1 MANADTALF
10 KPELVF
16 FDMECKDREDFFQQL
31 HDKLDAMGYIK
42 DTWLEG
48 ITTREKNYHTGLRC
62 EAAEIAIPHTDP
74 QHLEKPYIA
83 IVKPKTPIRFEHM
96 AGAGEDVDAQLI
108 INLGVQRDGGQVG
121 VLQNLMNI
129 FMNNEAVEDIMAQ
142 TTAEGLIESITSRF
156 E

>member
-48 ITTREKNYHTGLRC
+48 ITTREKNYPTGLRC
-62 EAAEIAIPHTDP
+62 EAAEIAMPHDGSVST
-74 QHLEKPYIA
+74 L
-83 IVKPKTPIRFEHM
+83 RS
-96 AGAGEDVDAQLI
+96 LI
-108 INLGVQRDGGQVG
+108 SLLLSPRLPF
-121 VLQNLMNI
+121 VLSTWLALARM
-129 FMNNEAVEDIMAQ
+129 
-142 TTAEGLIESITSRF
+142 
-156 E
+156 